1 MKLPKK
7 PPNFEKLVKTLEMNG
22 DLSKLIEM
30 QIGPTVQDKYFHWD
44 KIRYRKAPEG
54 LNSESWWC
62 GIKLARRS
70 LYQHLPFLDC
80 HGNPHQFSMPSSI
93 QKTLSELNEILNSTP
108 FSLLDDDSY
117 VHAQIEE
124 AITSSQLE
132 GASTT
137 RRIAKEMLLKGRKPK
152 DISERM
158 IANNY
163 QAMLFIREVKDEEL
177 TVKMI
182 FELHKILTE
191 NTLDD
196 SKMTGTFRKESDD
209 IHVWDPIEEQVV
221 HTPPK
226 AAELPKRLELLCDF
240 ANDKLENYS
249 IDPLIK
255 AIVLHY
261 CLAYDHPFIDGN
273 GRTARALFYWS
284 LLHAKYPLIQYISI
298 SEILRKGPIQYG
310 RAFLYTETDDNDV
323 TYFIEHQLEIISKA
337 IQALK
342 NHLKHKIKETEEIDQ
357 LMENSQN
364 NFPMNHRQK
373 ALLVHALKHP
383 KTHYLIEIHRKCN
396 DVTYDTARND
406 LLSLEK
412 LGFLVKQK
420 QGKAF
425 SFVVAPNLKVLLGGK
440 PN

>member
-1 MKLPKK
+1 MD
-7 PPNFEKLVKTLEMNG
+7 G

-30 QIGPTVQDKYFHWD
+30 QMGPTVQDKYLHWD
-44 KIRYRKAPEG
+44 KLRYKKAPEG
-54 LNSESWWC
+54 LDSEHWWC

-70 LYQHLPFLDC
+70 LYQLLPFLDY
-80 HGNPHQFSMPSSI
+80 HGNPHQFAMPSSVL
-93 QKTLSELNEILNSTP
+93 KTLNELNEILYGTP
-108 FSLLDDDSY
+108 FSLLDDSY

-137 RRIAKEMLLKGRKPK
+137 HRVAKEMLLKGRKPK

-158 IANNY
+158 ITNNY
-163 QAMLFIREVKDEEL
+163 QAMLFIREMKEEEL
-177 TVKMI
+177 TVKMV

-196 SKMTGTFRKESDD
+196 AEMTGQFRKESDD
-209 IHVWDPIEEQVV
+209 IHVWDPVEQQVV

-240 ANDKLENYS
+240 ANDRLENFS
-249 IDPLIK
+249 IDPLVK
-255 AIVLHY
+255 AILLHY

-284 LLHAKYPLIQYISI
+284 LLHAGYPLIQYISI

-310 RAFLYTETDDNDV
+310 RAFLYTETDDNDT
-323 TYFIEHQLEIISKA
+323 TYFIVHQLEVISKA
-337 IQALK
+337 INALK
-342 NHLKHKIKETEEIDQ
+342 DHLKHKIKETEEIDK
-357 LMENSQN
+357 LLENSQA

-383 KTHYLIEIHRKCN
+383 KTHYFIEIHRKCN

-406 LLSLEK
+406 LLSLAK
-412 LGFLVKQK
+412 FGFLIKQK

-425 SFVVAPNLKVLLGGK
+425 SFVVAPNLKSLLGS
-440 PN
+440 